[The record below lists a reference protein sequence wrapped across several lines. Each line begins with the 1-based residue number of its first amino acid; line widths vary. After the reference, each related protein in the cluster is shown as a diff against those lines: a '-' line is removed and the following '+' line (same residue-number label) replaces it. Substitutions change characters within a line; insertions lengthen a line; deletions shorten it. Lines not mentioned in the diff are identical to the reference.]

1 MGNVRRTLRKCEEKD
16 KNHIKWNKKISGRV
30 RTCKKNFKG
39 QNPTKRKVP
48 KEEEENEEE
57 EEEEEEK
64 EKERRTGD
72 RMVGDLPSFFIR

>member
-30 RTCKKNFKG
+30 R

-48 KEEEENEEE
+48 KEEEENE